1 MTDFCSEILKKSA
14 LLTSY
19 RDEESLVAV
28 FFDVMMQQFDALESI
43 VLLKFERVHN
53 DASISVEAYQDR
65 KACYGLELSQT
76 SLIANNLA
84 ELGQHAMS
92 VESLE
97 ACQQAIVQN
106 SELNDCALAV
116 ESVSTETVS
125 LLLKKMNQ
133 DKQTSFFMAYQFSA
147 QVGAEIHSLSSND
160 LPIEIRSIVLQ
171 LVHYLSEI
179 YSNHQLL
186 ISLNDKDALTGLYN
200 RKFFDRK
207 MNQLSLESEHQL
219 RRQAEMNKPEI
230 SKHSYLAILDI
241 DHFKR
246 INDAYGHLY
255 GDEVLLHFAQ
265 QMQKVFR
272 DDDWLFRYGGEEFVV
287 LLKNVGS
294 DMVETILHRFRK
306 HIENYDFPSVG
317 QVTISIGVTQLDNS
331 KMQSEIIDR
340 ADNALY
346 YVKEHGRNN
355 IALYETLVAQ
365 GELQEQVN
373 EGDIEL
379 F

>member
-1 MTDFCSEILKKSA
+1 VPDVTDFCSEILKKST

-28 FFDVMMQQFDALESI
+28 FFDVMLEQFDALESI
-43 VLLKFERVHN
+43 ALLKFERVYQ
-53 DASISVEAYQDR
+53 DTSISVEAYQDR
-65 KACYGLELSQT
+65 KSFYGLDFSQT
-76 SLIANNLA
+76 MLTEHHLA
-84 ELGQHAMS
+84 ELAQHAMS
-92 VESLE
+92 AESLE
-97 ACQQAIVQN
+97 ACQQVILQN
-106 SELNDCALAV
+106 SELND
-116 ESVSTETVS
+116 SVVS
-125 LLLKKMNQ
+125 VGKVNLLLKKMNQ
-133 DKQTSFFMAYQFSA
+133 DKQISFFMVYQFTA
-147 QVGAEIHSLSSND
+147 QVGVEIKALSRNA
-160 LPIEIRSIVLQ
+160 LPIEERSAVLQ

-219 RRQAEMNKPEI
+219 RRKSET

-272 DDDWLFRYGGEEFVV
+272 EDDWLFRYGGEEFVV
-287 LLKNVGS
+287 LLKNVES
-294 DMVETILHRFRK
+294 TMIETILHRFRE
-306 HIENYDFPSVG
+306 HIEHYDFPSVG

-355 IALYETLVAQ
+355 VALYEALVEQ
-365 GELQEQVN
+365 GELQEVVN